1 MRETHVHSTNT
12 RAGKLLP
19 WCKLHGGHM
28 GERLRP
34 SGDTYKIFLGRC
46 KFLDVSKVEVKGRKV
61 V

>member
-1 MRETHVHSTNT
+1 
-12 RAGKLLP
+12 
-19 WCKLHGGHM
+19 M